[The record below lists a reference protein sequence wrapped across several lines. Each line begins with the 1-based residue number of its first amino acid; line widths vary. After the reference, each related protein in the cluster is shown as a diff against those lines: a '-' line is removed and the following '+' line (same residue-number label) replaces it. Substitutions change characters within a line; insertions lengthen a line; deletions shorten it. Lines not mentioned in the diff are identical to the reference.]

1 MDLSEATRRLSALS
15 AEAQLRLLASF
26 GHNLTVAARDTYEFQ
41 APGVREPMRLRQIN
55 EIQHRVLAHI
65 LALSKSNQ
73 FRYPDDV
80 LISIMLEHDDGH
92 LRAQAL
98 WAGKMHSSESEPN
111 RPLVPTRNGDAPLLA
126 AQRRR

>member
-1 MDLSEATRRLSALS
+1 MDPSEATRRLSALS

-98 WAGKMHSSESEPN
+98 WAYE
-111 RPLVPTRNGDAPLLA
+111 DALKRIGA
-126 AQRRR
+126 